1 MVVLVVAGKIIV
13 MIQRS
18 FVLISFFL
26 IVSCQNFGQLKVLA
40 DLPNS
45 LKEVSGIEKIK
56 NAELLWMLNDSG
68 NKPVIYGV
76 NTNGYIIREVVVNA
90 KNNDWEDIT
99 SDEKGNL
106 YIADF
111 GNNNNKR
118 KNLKI
123 LKIFHQDL
131 IEKDAV
137 EVTKIKFSYPDQYKF
152 PPKKKDRFF
161 DAESVF
167 YHNGFLYVFTKSR
180 VKGKYG
186 KTTLY
191 KIPAIKGNHEA
202 KYISTFENCADIHCS
217 ITAATISPNGKKV
230 ALLNH
235 QSVFVF
241 TNFNEDDFF
250 SGDVKEFALEH
261 VSQKESLSF
270 KDDTTL
276 YIADEKTKSLGG
288 KLYEFTIK

>member
-1 MVVLVVAGKIIV
+1 MVVGKTIV
-13 MIQRS
+13 MIQKS
-18 FVLISFFL
+18 LVFISFLL
-26 IVSCQNFGQLKVLA
+26 IISCQNFGQLKVLA
-40 DLPNS
+40 DLPDS
-45 LKEVSGIEKIK
+45 LNEVSGIERIK
-56 NAELLWMLNDSG
+56 DSELLWMLNDSG
-68 NKPVIYGV
+68 NKPVISQV
-76 NTNGYIIREVVVNA
+76 NTSGHIIREVVVNA

-106 YIADF
+106 YISDF

-123 LKIFHQDL
+123 LKISHEDL
-131 IEKDAV
+131 IEKDIV
-137 EVTKIKFSYPDQYKF
+137 DVITIKFSYPNQKKF

-161 DAESVF
+161 DAESLL
-167 YHNGFLYVFTKSR
+167 YKNGFLYIFTKSR

-217 ITAATISPNGKKV
+217 ITSAAISPNEKKV

-241 TNFNEDDFF
+241 TNFKEDNFF
-250 SGDVKEFALEH
+250 SGEVKEFPFGH
-261 VSQKESLSF
+261 VSQKESISF

-276 YIADEKTKSLGG
+276 YITDEKTKSLGG
-288 KLYEFTIK
+288 KLYEFKIK